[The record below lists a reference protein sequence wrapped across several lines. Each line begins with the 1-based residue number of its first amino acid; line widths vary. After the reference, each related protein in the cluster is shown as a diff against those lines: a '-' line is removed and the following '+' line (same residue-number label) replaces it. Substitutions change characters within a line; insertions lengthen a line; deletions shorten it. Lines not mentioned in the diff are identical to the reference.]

1 MLEEL
6 FKEIQELR
14 EYKRKYEHAVKDKEY
29 MSALLYKYMIKE
41 YEGIPYEER
50 AESYKND
57 WCRHCEH
64 RNYYDSD
71 CWCYAGVEELP
82 DDIRKPI
89 PSDRGYVPALKSCE
103 HFEWS

>member
-14 EYKRKYEHAVKDKEY
+14 EYKRKYEYAVKDKEY

-41 YEGIPYEER
+41 YEETPYEKR
-50 AESYKND
+50 AESYENE

-64 RNYYDSD
+64 RSYYDSD
-71 CWCYAGVEELP
+71 CWCYAGVEKLP
-82 DDIRKPI
+82 DDIYKPI
-89 PSDRGYVPALKSCE
+89 PSDRGYVPSLKRCE